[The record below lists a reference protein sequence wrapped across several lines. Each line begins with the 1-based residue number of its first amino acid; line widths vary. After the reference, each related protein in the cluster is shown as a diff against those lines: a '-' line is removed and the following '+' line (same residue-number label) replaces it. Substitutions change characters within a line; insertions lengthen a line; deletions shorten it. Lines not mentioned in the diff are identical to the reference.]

1 MIPLLR
7 EGFEPPQ
14 GLSYKRLVGRMSL
27 YLRVRSRVFRFEVSK
42 EFPWI
47 GVATLSFGTVK

>member
-1 MIPLLR
+1 MIPLLK

-14 GLSYKRLVGRMSL
+14 GLSYKRLVGRMCL

-42 EFPWI
+42 EFPWV